1 MPSRLLARAR
11 LSSVKDSPA
20 GESFRTFE
28 LERNPPDTVSVNPL
42 VPLNAA
48 WVEAFNAE
56 LVSILDGRIA
66 NVLFDFSRVENV
78 EPAGVG
84 FLVAL
89 QKRIRNSGGEL
100 VLHSMRPK
108 LLRSLETLGFGDFF
122 TIALDGRC
130 ALEFVRD
137 AIGELFPIST
147 ICPICRTPLGVERS
161 GRARCKSCGA
171 LLTALPDGT
180 VELG

>member
-11 LSSVKDSPA
+11 LSGAKDSTN
-20 GESFRTFE
+20 GESLATFE
-28 LERNPPDTVSVNPL
+28 LERHPPDTVSVSPS
-42 VPLNAA
+42 VRMDVTG
-48 WVEAFNAE
+48 VESLNAE
-56 LVSILDGRIA
+56 LIARIDSRIV
-66 NVLFDFSRVENV
+66 NVLFDFSRVETV

-89 QKRIRNSGGEL
+89 QKRLRNRGGEL

-108 LLRSLETLGFGDFF
+108 LLRSFETLGFGDFF
-122 TIALDGRC
+122 TIALDARC

-137 AIGELFPIST
+137 AIGEVFPIST
-147 ICPICRTPLGVERS
+147 ICPTCRTPLGIERS
-161 GRARCKSCGA
+161 GRAKCRSCGA

>member
-11 LSSVKDSPA
+11 LSGAIDSPK
-20 GESFRTFE
+20 GESFKTFV
-28 LERNPPDTVSVNPL
+28 LERNPPDTVSVSPL
-42 VPLNAA
+42 VPLDVSRVVAL
-48 WVEAFNAE
+48 NAE
-56 LVSILDGRIA
+56 LVSALDGRIV

-89 QKRIRNSGGEL
+89 QKRMRNLGGEL

-108 LLRSLETLGFGDFF
+108 LLRSFETLGYGDFF
-122 TIALDGRC
+122 TIALDARC

-137 AIGELFPIST
+137 AIGEVFPIST
-147 ICPICRTPLGVERS
+147 ICPTCRTPLGIERP
-161 GRARCKSCGA
+161 GRAKCRSCGA
-171 LLTALPDGT
+171 LLTALPDGS